1 MRINEHWDMN
11 IFSLKRKAP
20 FVIIVGIL
28 SSVNSL
34 FSAEKADPVI
44 LDINIDYSNDPFYS
58 EIWFWTIIASILLF
72 LLILLIR
79 GDRKKSKQVPEEI
92 VELNKDSINK

>member
-1 MRINEHWDMN
+1 MN
-11 IFSLKRKAP
+11 IFSLKRKTP
-20 FVIIVGIL
+20 FLIIVGIL
-28 SSVNSL
+28 FSVNSL